1 MRDNLKGECF
11 MKMKKL
17 NIKPEME
24 MLLTVGTVLLTGAQL
39 LLTNKKEAND
49 KAALKAEILK
59 ELVKET
65 SEK

>member
-1 MRDNLKGECF
+1 

>member
-1 MRDNLKGECF
+1 

-17 NIKPEME
+17 NIKPE

-49 KAALKAEILK
+49 KAALKEEILK
-59 ELVKET
+59 ELVKEI